1 VIARIRQQLPALFTG
16 LGALA
21 LVGAAG
27 LFLVQGEA
35 DRWVLT
41 SAAVGVIF
49 LVYALLER
57 PESVKATITGR
68 EVRHGGNTL
77 VMTVAFLGILVL
89 LNVLGNRFSY
99 RWDMTEGQDFSLSPQ
114 TVELLQRLNDPI
126 KVTAFYQQG
135 QAGQEELQDLLK
147 EYSRHSPQISYEFVD
162 PVLRPGVARDYKV
175 ETYGTTVIESGDRRQ
190 NVTGANE
197 GDLTSALLKLQRGEP
212 KKIGWVVGHGELDP
226 ESFDRAGAS
235 EAKRLIEQEGYQV
248 QSLTLLSLTEIPA
261 DTTAIVLASPRQ
273 PLLPQELEVLQKYLD
288 AGGKLLAML
297 EPRSPGNPTVLL
309 GRMGVEVGDG
319 VVLDFESNLQGDPLT
334 PMVTRYGAN
343 SIMRNVGG
351 DATGRYIT
359 VFPGSTMV
367 RGKAGGD
374 ATLQVQ
380 TIAETSAA
388 RSWLESDQR
397 INLAT
402 VQVNVPP
409 DVGGPIPLAVSVS
422 RTAGPT
428 GDDLPR
434 PKSTRIVAVGNAQFA
449 TNSLLSFILI
459 PGNRDL
465 LLNSLNWLAEDE
477 QLITVR
483 SKLNKDRSLI
493 LSGTQQNLLLY
504 SSTLFLPLAV
514 LAVGGYVWWQRR

>member
-1 VIARIRQQLPALFTG
+1 MAMIRQRLPAIFTG
-16 LGALA
+16 LGVLA
-21 LVGAAG
+21 LVAAAG

-41 SAAVGVIF
+41 AAAVGVIF

-57 PESVKATITGR
+57 PESVKTTMTGR

-89 LNVLGNRFSY
+89 ANVLGNRFSY
-99 RWDMTEGQDFSLSPQ
+99 RWDLTETRDFSLSPQ
-114 TVELLQRLNDPI
+114 TIELLQRLNTPV
-126 KVTAFYQQG
+126 KVTAFFQQG

-147 EYSRHSPQISYEFVD
+147 EYTRHSQQISYEFVD
-162 PVLRPGVARDYKV
+162 PVLKPGVARDYKV
-175 ETYGTTVIESGDRRQ
+175 ETYGTTVVEAGDRRQ
-190 NVTGANE
+190 NVTGSNE
-197 GDLTSALLKLQRGEP
+197 ADMTSALLKLQRGEP

-226 ESFDRAGAS
+226 ESFDRSGAS
-235 EAKRLIEQEGYQV
+235 EAKRLIEQEGYQI
-248 QSLTLLSLTEIPA
+248 QNLTLLSLTEIPA
-261 DTTAIVLASPRQ
+261 DITTIVLASPRQ
-273 PLLPQELEVLQKYLD
+273 PLLPQELEALKKYLD

-297 EPRSPGNPTVLL
+297 EPRSPGNPTELL
-309 GRMGVEVGDG
+309 GQWGVEVGEG

-334 PMVTRYGAN
+334 PAVTRYAAN

-359 VFPGSTMV
+359 VFPG
-367 RGKAGGD
+367 
-374 ATLQVQ
+374 ATLVRAKSGADAALEVQ
-380 TIAETSAA
+380 TIAESSAT

-402 VQVNVPP
+402 VQLNAPP
-409 DVGGPIPLAVSVS
+409 DVQGPIPLAVSVS
-422 RTAGPT
+422 KTAGPT

-434 PKSTRIVAVGNAQFA
+434 PKSTRIVAVGNAAFA

-483 SKLNKDRSLI
+483 SKINKDRSLI
-493 LSGTQQNLLLY
+493 LTGTQQNMLLY
-504 SSTLFLPLAV
+504 SSTLFLPLGV
-514 LAVGGYVWWQRR
+514 LAIGVYVWWQRR